1 MAGSPTASGRSTRLI
16 GALMTVVVTLGL
28 SAGCSG
34 SNDARAAAVT
44 GSAVVSSAAAS
55 PVAASSAAGS
65 PVAGSPVAA
74 AAAAAA
80 VSPSARVKSAPA
92 ASSVAAD
99 AAETTAADAVDP
111 DAVDPDA
118 VDPDAPGDDHGKP
131 CPADPRYVDEAPIG
145 LRPDVA
151 AAWAAATKTARAAGI
166 VVCLNDGKRSRAQQQ
181 ATFDNY
187 VRQFGAAMARQ
198 YVLPPAKSAH
208 VLGFAVDV
216 QPYAAYTWLERTG
229 GALGFC
235 RRYDNEAWHFEF
247 DEAYRSS
254 GCPARL
260 PRPAGEPGAHH
271 RQGLTSGAGVTGRS

>member
-16 GALMTVVVTLGL
+16 GALLTVVVTLGL

-55 PVAASSAAGS
+55 PVAASSAAAS
-65 PVAGSPVAA
+65 PVAASPVAA

-111 DAVDPDA
+111 DAV
-118 VDPDAPGDDHGKP
+118 GDDHGKP

-260 PRPAGEPGAHH
+260 PRPGG
-271 RQGLTSGAGVTGRS
+271 

>member
-74 AAAAAA
+74 AAAAA

-99 AAETTAADAVDP
+99 AAETTAA

-216 QPYAAYTWLERTG
+216 QPYAAYIWLERTG

-247 DEAYRSS
+247 EEAYRSS

-260 PRPAGEPGAHH
+260 PRPGG
-271 RQGLTSGAGVTGRS
+271 

>member
-16 GALMTVVVTLGL
+16 GALLTVVVTLGL

-55 PVAASSAAGS
+55 PVAASSAA
-65 PVAGSPVAA
+65 ASPVAA
-74 AAAAAA
+74 SSAAAAAA

-118 VDPDAPGDDHGKP
+118 VGDDHGKP

-260 PRPAGEPGAHH
+260 PRPGG
-271 RQGLTSGAGVTGRS
+271 

>member
-16 GALMTVVVTLGL
+16 GALLTVVVTLGL

-55 PVAASSAAGS
+55 PVAASSAAAS
-65 PVAGSPVAA
+65 PVAASAAAGSSAAASPVAA

-92 ASSVAAD
+92 ASSVAD

-111 DAVDPDA
+111 DAV
-118 VDPDAPGDDHGKP
+118 GDDHGKP

-260 PRPAGEPGAHH
+260 PRPGG
-271 RQGLTSGAGVTGRS
+271 

>member
-16 GALMTVVVTLGL
+16 GALLTVVVTLGL

-55 PVAASSAAGS
+55 PVAASSAAAS
-65 PVAGSPVAA
+65 PVAASAAAGSSAAASPVAA

-111 DAVDPDA
+111 DAV
-118 VDPDAPGDDHGKP
+118 GDDHGKP

-260 PRPAGEPGAHH
+260 PRPGG
-271 RQGLTSGAGVTGRS
+271 

>member
-16 GALMTVVVTLGL
+16 GALLTVVVTLGL

-55 PVAASSAAGS
+55 PVAASSAAASAVAASAAAGS
-65 PVAGSPVAA
+65 SAAASPVAA

-92 ASSVAAD
+92 ASSVAD

-111 DAVDPDA
+111 DAV
-118 VDPDAPGDDHGKP
+118 GDDHGKP

-260 PRPAGEPGAHH
+260 PRPGG
-271 RQGLTSGAGVTGRS
+271 

>member
-16 GALMTVVVTLGL
+16 GALLTVVVTLGL

-55 PVAASSAAGS
+55 PVAASAAAGS
-65 PVAGSPVAA
+65 SAAGSPVAA

-111 DAVDPDA
+111 DAV
-118 VDPDAPGDDHGKP
+118 GDDHGKP

-260 PRPAGEPGAHH
+260 PRPGG
-271 RQGLTSGAGVTGRS
+271 